1 MIETKIVCDSLAGSG
16 VRLTTF
22 NVTYPRFIHSEL
34 MTHRAFSRNASS
46 SRAIPVRKQIDM
58 IKDCPAIPNKFYKN
72 QKGMQG
78 TILLEGAEAE
88 QAKAL
93 WLKGRDLALGV
104 AEEMLILDIHKQH
117 VNRILEPYSHITVTI
132 TATDFAN
139 FFHLRD
145 HEAAEPN
152 IQELARSM
160 FSNYKASSP
169 QFLGD
174 GQWHLPFVTQEVQD
188 DTWSHQM
195 GCAQLGLDTSWNED
209 GKALIKRS
217 AAMCARTS
225 YLTHEGKATTVDADL
240 ALYDRLV
247 GSSPL
252 HASPTEHQAM
262 ACSDPN
268 VRSGNLRGWI
278 QFRQGLVGQNVTEF
292 KKEQHE

>member
-1 MIETKIVCDSLAGSG
+1 MIETKIICDSLAGSG

-46 SRAIPVRKQIDM
+46 SRAIPVRKQIEM
-58 IKDCPAIPNKFYKN
+58 IQNCPAIPNKFYKN

-78 TILLEGAEAE
+78 TVLLEGAEAE

-104 AEEMLILDIHKQH
+104 AEEMLVLDIHKQH
-117 VNRILEPYSHITVTI
+117 VNRILEAYAHITVTI
-132 TATDFAN
+132 SATDYAN

-145 HEAAEPN
+145 HKDAEPN
-152 IQELARSM
+152 IQELAVSM
-160 FSNYKASSP
+160 FKDYTSSTP
-169 QFLGD
+169 QPMAD
-174 GQWHLPFVTQEVQD
+174 GQWHLPFVD
-188 DTWSHQM
+188 ADTMDNTHGHFM
-195 GCAQLGLDTSWNED
+195 GCAQLGLDTSWYD
-209 GKALIKRS
+209 GRVLIKRS
-217 AAMCARTS
+217 AAKCARTS
-225 YLTHEGKATTVDADL
+225 YLTHEGTATTVDADL

-268 VRSGNLRGWI
+268 VRSGNFRGWI

-292 KKEQHE
+292 AKE